1 MPHTSLCR
9 SGAALIALHDPPP
22 PPPFRPWLGAQVMN
36 TREFVDGDVVVRE
49 GDMGDEF
56 FIIQKGTC
64 HVYKLLPDRPTI

>member
-1 MPHTSLCR
+1 MPWPRHSRDGPRRRISVTWR
-9 SGAALIALHDPPP
+9 GP
-22 PPPFRPWLGAQVMN
+22 GQVMD
-36 TREFVDGDVVVRE
+36 TREFADGDVVVRE